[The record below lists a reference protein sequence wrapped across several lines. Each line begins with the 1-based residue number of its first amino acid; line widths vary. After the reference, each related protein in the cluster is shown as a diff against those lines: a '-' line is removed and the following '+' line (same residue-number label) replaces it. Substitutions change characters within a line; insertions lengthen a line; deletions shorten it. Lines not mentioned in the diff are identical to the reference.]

1 MDHEFDDQLVSIR
14 ADTQTFR
21 RDVDDMRRTLADGL
35 GGAADSAGRRIEGAL
50 LRAVRTGKL
59 GFDDLKR
66 TALAVMNDIA
76 QAAIRTG
83 LDSLFS
89 GSGKGQSG
97 GGLLSL
103 GAQLAGAF
111 LGAPGRAMGGPV
123 SQGRAYRVGEQGP
136 ELFVPSS
143 SGRVEPFSAAGRAA
157 RDVRVTIH
165 LNAPQG
171 AEPEALTRSSRQIAQ
186 QVRRVLERS
195 E

>member
-1 MDHEFDDQLVSIR
+1 MDDDFDDSLVSIR
-14 ADTQTFR
+14 ADTQAFR
-21 RDVDDMRRTLADGL
+21 RDIEDMRRTLSDGL
-35 GGAADSAGRRIEGAL
+35 GGAADMAGSRIESAL

-66 TALAVMNDIA
+66 TALTVMTDIA
-76 QAAIRTG
+76 RAAIRTG

-89 GSGKGQSG
+89 GGGKGQSG
-97 GGLLSL
+97 SGLLAL
-103 GAQLAGAF
+103 GTQLASAF
-111 LGAPGRAMGGPV
+111 LGAPGRSTGGAV
-123 SQGRAYRVGEQGP
+123 AQGRAYRVGEQGP

-143 SGRVEPFSAAGRAA
+143 SGRIETLAGPGPG

-171 AEPEALTRSSRQIAQ
+171 SEPEALTRSGRQIAQ
-186 QVRRVLERS
+186 QVRRALERS